1 MTIASLNIRGR
12 YSDNG
17 TTDKWRDINQ
27 MMRESKINVL
37 AIQEAHLRQEEVND
51 LHNLFGTCL
60 RIILSQGPN
69 HRATGVALVINKDR
83 SMDRDTEEYEM
94 VPGRALLARM
104 PWHGDTLLTIL
115 NIYAPNNHAE
125 SKTFFKDLKTKFEM
139 KAYPLPD
146 IMMGD
151 FNIVEDAIDRLLA
164 HDDHEGATQALYEL
178 RSLLG
183 LKRWVAS
190 IQWE

>member
-1 MTIASLNIRGR
+1 M
-12 YSDNG
+12 
-17 TTDKWRDINQ
+17 
-27 MMRESKINVL
+27 
-37 AIQEAHLRQEEVND
+37 
-51 LHNLFGTCL
+51 
-60 RIILSQGPN
+60 
-69 HRATGVALVINKDR
+69 
-83 SMDRDTEEYEM
+83 
-94 VPGRALLARM
+94 
-104 PWHGDTLLTIL
+104 TIL